1 VLADFYAAGGTDYVC
16 LSFQFGVT
24 GDPSHGTGVLYSF
37 TTDRPGGFRTAEI
50 DLLRSTLPGLSLAMK
65 AHTGH
70 DIASGLLRTYL
81 GHDAGNRVYSG
92 AVERGTVDGLRS
104 VLWYADL
111 RGFTRIS
118 DVSSGAAIVEMLN
131 DTFETLTATLRP
143 RGGHVL
149 KFVGDAMLA
158 TISFDEPDEK
168 ATCRRA
174 LDAAVEASANLKNRN
189 LEREAAHLPFA
200 DVDIALHVGE
210 VLYGNVGAVDRLD
223 FTVIGPAVNEVV
235 RMEKLCEPL
244 GQQILFSS
252 RFAEAAGQ
260 CDGRLESL
268 GHFQL
273 RGVDEAKEIFG
284 LRLSQTVALQREEA

>member
-1 VLADFYAAGGTDYVC
+1 
-16 LSFQFGVT
+16 
-24 GDPSHGTGVLYSF
+24 
-37 TTDRPGGFRTAEI
+37 
-50 DLLRSTLPGLSLAMK
+50 M
-65 AHTGH
+65 
-70 DIASGLLRTYL
+70 
-81 GHDAGNRVYSG
+81 
-92 AVERGTVDGLRS
+92 
-104 VLWYADL
+104 
-111 RGFTRIS
+111 
-118 DVSSGAAIVEMLN
+118 
-131 DTFETLTATLRP
+131 
-143 RGGHVL
+143 L
-149 KFVGDAMLA
+149 KFIGDAMLA
-158 TISFDEPDEK
+158 TISFDEGDEK
-168 ATCRRA
+168 AACRRA
-174 LDAAVEASANLKNRN
+174 LDAAVEASANLKIRN

-244 GQQILFSS
+244 CQQILFSS
-252 RFAEAAGQ
+252 RFAEAAGR

>member
-1 VLADFYAAGGTDYVC
+1 
-16 LSFQFGVT
+16 
-24 GDPSHGTGVLYSF
+24 
-37 TTDRPGGFRTAEI
+37 
-50 DLLRSTLPGLSLAMK
+50 
-65 AHTGH
+65 
-70 DIASGLLRTYL
+70 
-81 GHDAGNRVYSG
+81 
-92 AVERGTVDGLRS
+92 
-104 VLWYADL
+104 
-111 RGFTRIS
+111 
-118 DVSSGAAIVEMLN
+118 MLN
-131 DTFETLTATLRP
+131 DTFETLTAALRP

-149 KFVGDAMLA
+149 KFIGDAMLA
-158 TISFDEPDEK
+158 TISFDEPDER

-174 LDAAVEASANLKNRN
+174 LDAAVEASANVKNRN
-189 LEREAAHLPFA
+189 LEREAALLPFA

-252 RFAEAAGQ
+252 RFAEAAGR

-268 GHFQL
+268 GQFHL